1 MSVRFEFKGL
11 DELKAAL
18 QALPAELTGEASHII
33 EAAGNRAVL
42 DLKRGYPVV
51 TGKLRD
57 RVDVTFTSS
66 GVSSKA
72 LVQSKAPHAHLFE
85 YGTEARHTG
94 LGLNRGRM
102 FGRYKVAPTHLFGK
116 TMAKVRR
123 EMYGELHAL
132 LERHGLK
139 VTRGA

>member
-42 DLKRGYPVV
+42 DLKRAYPVV
-51 TGKLRD
+51 TGTLRD

-102 FGRYKVAPTHLFGK
+102 APTHLFGK

-123 EMYGELHAL
+123 DMYDGLIAL

-139 VTRGA
+139 VTGRAA

>member
-18 QALPAELTGEASHII
+18 QALPTELTGEASKII

-57 RVDVTFTSS
+57 RVDVTFTQS

-72 LVQSKAPHAHLFE
+72 VVRSAAPHAHLFE

-102 FGRYKVAPTHLFGK
+102 PPSHLFAR
-116 TMAKVRR
+116 TMSKVRR
-123 EMYGELHAL
+123 EMYDAFIAL

-139 VTRGA
+139 VTGRAA